1 MLSMGQPVQEITIA
15 RVTVIYFLQSS
26 FSNDFV
32 INQKTSVLTL
42 VQNVEFPGLMVY
54 SKSMTLKLTEERVS
68 KSFNLL
74 QNNFSQ
80 SGDTHF
86 RTKKIIRP
94 SLFHNTSSTSSTT
107 AVSIFTTATRLS
119 KEKERVIQH
128 ELKSL
133 IKMADG
139 EFKEFSIGNV

>member
-1 MLSMGQPVQEITIA
+1 MLSMGPTVQEITIA
-15 RVTVIYFLQSS
+15 RVTVIYFFQSS
-26 FSNDFV
+26 SSNDFV

-42 VQNVEFPGLMVY
+42 VQNVEFPGLMVD

-86 RTKKIIRP
+86 
-94 SLFHNTSSTSSTT
+94 N
-107 AVSIFTTATRLS
+107 
-119 KEKERVIQH
+119 
-128 ELKSL
+128 
-133 IKMADG
+133 
-139 EFKEFSIGNV
+139 